1 MLLLTLGG
9 LALFLLGLRRIVTS
23 LDQLA
28 VAGTRRALES
38 ATRSPWRALATGT
51 AMGAFSQSGTA
62 TAISALGFVAG
73 GVMAVRE
80 GIAYSFGAQIG
91 ATLAIQLA
99 AFRIAAYALPM
110 IGVGFFLARWPRA
123 RTGGELLLGAGLL
136 FLGLSLIVDS
146 MAAMLESEAFVLVLT
161 TLGASPLAMT
171 TVGFVIG
178 TFLTSSNATTALAL
192 GLVAAGGSNMPAA
205 IAFVAGGN
213 AGATVIA
220 IVAARE
226 LGTGAIRVAV
236 MHTVVKLVAAYVV
249 AFVAQP
255 FAVLVQSMGGDGARQ
270 VANAHTVFNILV
282 ALPGTLFAGLTAR
295 IAERVMPA
303 PQEESGPRY
312 LDPAVVDEPRWALG
326 LARREVVRISDE
338 VLVMTELT
346 ARELRRGHWDGGA
359 IRARE
364 TRTDRL
370 ARAVIRYLA
379 DVRQRHGPE
388 PTSEW
393 LFTWVTELETVG
405 HLIRRVEEREDRLRN
420 AGVAFSRAGRRELAD
435 ACDALLA
442 RMRNAFT
449 AMAVG
454 HKGLARQV
462 VDGRPVYEQLIKEL
476 RLEHLARLEARLPA
490 TRMSHMQHLEILA
503 LLRQIDASVTRVAG
517 LVLAEEAT
525 RAQADR

>member
-1 MLLLTLGG
+1 MLLLMLGG

-23 LDQLA
+23 LDELA

-38 ATRSPWRALATGT
+38 ATRSPWRALATGIG
-51 AMGAFSQSGTA
+51 MGAFSQSGTA
-62 TAISALGFVAG
+62 TSISALSFVAG
-73 GVMAVRE
+73 GIMAIRE
-80 GIAYSFGAQIG
+80 GIAYSYGAQIG

-99 AFRIAAYALPM
+99 AFRVSAYALPM
-110 IGVGFFLARWPRA
+110 IGVGYFLARWPRA

-136 FLGLSLIVDS
+136 FLGLSLITNS
-146 MAAMLESEAFVLVLT
+146 MVGALESDAFVLVLT
-161 TLGASPLAMT
+161 TLGASPLAMV

-192 GLVAAGGSNMPAA
+192 GLAAAGGGNLPAL

-213 AGATVIA
+213 AGATVIS

-226 LGTGAIRVAV
+226 LGMGAIRVAV
-236 MHTVVKLVAAYVV
+236 MHTLVKLLSAYVV

-255 FAVLVQSMGGDGARQ
+255 FAAVVQAMGGDGARQ

-282 ALPGTLFAGLTAR
+282 ALPGTLLAGLTAR
-295 IAERVMPA
+295 VAEAIMPA

-312 LDPAVVDEPRWALG
+312 LDPAVLGEPRWALG
-326 LARREVVRISDE
+326 LARREVVRIGDDVVAMS
-338 VLVMTELT
+338 ELT
-346 ARELRRGHWDGGA
+346 ARELRRGQWDAAA

-364 TRTDRL
+364 TRVDGL
-370 ARAVIRYLA
+370 ARAVIGYLA
-379 DVRQRHGPE
+379 DVRQRHGADAA
-388 PTSEW
+388 SES
-393 LFTWVTELETVG
+393 LFTWVTEFETVG
-405 HLIRRVEEREDRLRN
+405 HLLRRIGQREQKLRD
-420 AGVAFSRAGRRELAD
+420 AGVTFSSAGRRELAD
-435 ACDALLA
+435 ACDALLG

-462 VDGRPVYEQLIKEL
+462 VDGRPEFERLIADL
-476 RLEHLARLEARLPA
+476 RLAHLARLEARLPA
-490 TRMSHMQHLEILA
+490 TRMSHMQHLEILS

-517 LVLAEEAT
+517 LVLGEA
-525 RAQADR
+525 AAPLPPDR

>member
-28 VAGTRRALES
+28 VAGTRRVLES

-80 GIAYSFGAQIG
+80 GIAYSYGAQIG

-99 AFRIAAYALPM
+99 AFRISAYALPM

-136 FLGLSLIVDS
+136 FLGLSLITDS
-146 MAAMLESEAFVLVLT
+146 MAAMLESETFVLVLT

-192 GLVAAGGSNMPAA
+192 GLVAAGGSNLPAA

-213 AGATVIA
+213 AGATVIS

-226 LGTGAIRVAV
+226 LGMGAIRVAV
-236 MHTVVKLVAAYVV
+236 MHTAVKLLSAFVV

-282 ALPGTLFAGLTAR
+282 AIPGTFLAGLTGR
-295 IAERVMPA
+295 VAESVMPA
-303 PQEESGPRY
+303 PQEETGPRY
-312 LDPAVVDEPRWALG
+312 LDTAVLDEPRWALG
-326 LARREVVRISDE
+326 LARREV
-338 VLVMTELT
+338 
-346 ARELRRGHWDGGA
+346 
-359 IRARE
+359 
-364 TRTDRL
+364 
-370 ARAVIRYLA
+370 
-379 DVRQRHGPE
+379 
-388 PTSEW
+388 
-393 LFTWVTELETVG
+393 
-405 HLIRRVEEREDRLRN
+405 
-420 AGVAFSRAGRRELAD
+420 
-435 ACDALLA
+435 
-442 RMRNAFT
+442 
-449 AMAVG
+449 
-454 HKGLARQV
+454 
-462 VDGRPVYEQLIKEL
+462 
-476 RLEHLARLEARLPA
+476 
-490 TRMSHMQHLEILA
+490 
-503 LLRQIDASVTRVAG
+503 
-517 LVLAEEAT
+517 
-525 RAQADR
+525 

>member
-28 VAGTRRALES
+28 VAGTRRVLES

-80 GIAYSFGAQIG
+80 GIAYSYGAQIG

-99 AFRIAAYALPM
+99 AFRISAYALPM

-136 FLGLSLIVDS
+136 FLGLSLITDS
-146 MAAMLESEAFVLVLT
+146 MAAMLESETFVLVLT

-192 GLVAAGGSNMPAA
+192 GLVAAGGSNLPAA

-213 AGATVIA
+213 AGATVIS

-226 LGTGAIRVAV
+226 LGMGAIRVAV
-236 MHTVVKLVAAYVV
+236 MHTAVKLLSAFVV

-282 ALPGTLFAGLTAR
+282 AIPGTFLAGLTGR
-295 IAERVMPA
+295 VAESVMPA
-303 PQEESGPRY
+303 PQEETGPRY
-312 LDPAVVDEPRWALG
+312 LDTAVLDEPRWALG

-346 ARELRRGHWDGGA
+346 AREIRRGQWDGGA
-359 IRARE
+359 IVARE

-379 DVRQRHGPE
+379 DVRERHGAD

-405 HLIRRVEEREDRLRN
+405 RLIRRVEEREDRLRD

-462 VDGRPVYEQLIKEL
+462 VDGRPGFERLIAEL
-476 RLEHLARLEARLPA
+476 RLAHLARLEARLPA

-517 LVLAEEAT
+517 LVLAEEAA
-525 RAQADR
+525 RMQPDR

>member
-38 ATRSPWRALATGT
+38 ATRSPWRALGTGT

-110 IGVGFFLARWPRA
+110 IGVGYLLGRWPRA

-146 MAAMLESEAFVLVLT
+146 MAAMLESEAFVLVLEA
-161 TLGASPLAMT
+161 LGASPFAMVS
-171 TVGFVIG
+171 VGFVIG
-178 TFLTSSNATTALAL
+178 VFLTSSNATTALAL
-192 GLVAAGGSNMPAA
+192 GLVAAGGSSLPAA

-226 LGTGAIRVAV
+226 LGMGAIRVAV
-236 MHTVVKLVAAYVV
+236 MHTVVKLLAAYVV

-255 FAVLVQSMGGDGARQ
+255 FAILVQAMGGDGARQ
-270 VANAHTVFNILV
+270 VANAHTVFNVLV
-282 ALPGTLFAGLTAR
+282 ALPGTLLAGVAAR
-295 IAERVMPA
+295 IAERAMPSR
-303 PQEESGPRY
+303 QEETGPRY
-312 LDPAVVDEPRWALG
+312 LDPEVLDEPRWALAV
-326 LARREVVRISDE
+326 ARREVVRISDE
-338 VLVMTELT
+338 VLVMAELT
-346 ARELRRGHWDGGA
+346 ARALRRGQWDGGA
-359 IRARE
+359 IQARE
-364 TRTDRL
+364 VRTDRL

-379 DVRQRHGPE
+379 DLRERHGPD
-388 PTSEW
+388 PTSER
-393 LFTWVTELETVG
+393 LFTWVTELETIG
-405 HLIRRVEEREDRLRN
+405 HLLHRVEKREDRLRD
-420 AGVAFSRAGRRELAD
+420 AGVAFSAAGRAELA
-435 ACDALLA
+435 AASDALLV
-442 RMRNAFT
+442 RMRNTFT
-449 AMAVG
+449 SLAVG

-462 VDGRPVYEQLIKEL
+462 VTGRPDYERLIAER
-476 RLEHLARLEARLPA
+476 RLDHLARLEARLPA

-503 LLRQIDASVTRVAG
+503 LLRQIDAGLTRVAA
-517 LVLAEEAT
+517 LVLAEHDA
-525 RAQADR
+525 ADRGGG

>member
-1 MLLLTLGG
+1 MLLLMLGG

-23 LDQLA
+23 LDELA

-38 ATRSPWRALATGT
+38 ATRSPWRALATGIG
-51 AMGAFSQSGTA
+51 MGAFSQSGTA
-62 TAISALGFVAG
+62 TSIAALGFVAG

-80 GIAYSFGAQIG
+80 GIAYSYGAQIG

-99 AFRIAAYALPM
+99 AFRISAYALPM

-136 FLGLSLIVDS
+136 FLGLSLITES
-146 MAAMLESEAFVLVLT
+146 MGTALESEAFVLVLT

-171 TVGFVIG
+171 LVGFVIG

-192 GLVAAGGSNMPAA
+192 GLVAAGGGNLPTA

-213 AGATVIA
+213 AGATVIS

-226 LGTGAIRVAV
+226 LGMGAIRVAV
-236 MHTVVKLVAAYVV
+236 MHTLVKLLSAFVV

-255 FAVLVQSMGGDGARQ
+255 FAVLVQAMGGDGARQ

-282 ALPGTLFAGLTAR
+282 AVPGTLLAGLTAR
-295 IAERVMPA
+295 VAERIMPA
-303 PQEESGPRY
+303 PREETGPRY
-312 LDPAVVDEPRWALG
+312 LDAHVLGEPRWALG

-338 VLVMTELT
+338 VLVIGELS
-346 ARELRRGHWDGGA
+346 ARDLRRGSWDGGA

-364 TRTDRL
+364 TRTDHL
-370 ARAVIRYLA
+370 ARAVVRYLA
-379 DVRQRHGPE
+379 DLRQRHGPD

-393 LFTWVTELETVG
+393 LFTWVTELETVAR
-405 HLIRRVEEREDRLRN
+405 LLRRVEQREDKLRD
-420 AGVAFSRAGRRELAD
+420 AGVTFSRAGRRELAD
-435 ACDALLA
+435 ACDALLV

-462 VDGRPVYEQLIKEL
+462 VDGRPDYERLIADF
-476 RLEHLARLEARLPA
+476 RLAHLARLEARLPA

-503 LLRQIDASVTRVAG
+503 LLRQIDASVTRIGG
-517 LVLAEEAT
+517 LVLAEEGSPAT
-525 RAQADR
+525 PDR